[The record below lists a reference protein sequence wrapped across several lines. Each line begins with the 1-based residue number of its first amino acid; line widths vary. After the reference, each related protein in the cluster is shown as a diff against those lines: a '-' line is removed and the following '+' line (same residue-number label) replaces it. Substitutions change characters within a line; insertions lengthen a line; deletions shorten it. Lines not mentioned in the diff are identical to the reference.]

1 MRIKQYTRV
10 DKWKIWVYSDCI
22 YFEEGFMADVECRMS
37 NAKLRVYGNDG
48 KPLGGA
54 KVTVNQI
61 GHEFLFGCGAFE
73 SIPYTSGFIP
83 KELNLSDDQKEEF
96 RKKQEDRM
104 QKWLGLFNYG
114 TLPFYWGGFEPE
126 EGKPNTEVLKKAAEF
141 LKSKDV
147 AIKGHPLCWHTGCV
161 PWLMNYDNATILKKQ
176 LERIH
181 REVSGFKGLIDMWDV
196 INEVVIMPIYDKYD
210 NAITRICKEKGRVAL
225 VKEVFNAAQESNPDG
240 IFLIN
245 DFNLSSN
252 YEILIDGCLNAGVPI
267 KTIGLQSHQHQGV
280 WSEEKTNEIL
290 SRFEH
295 FGLPIHFTE
304 NTIVAGPLVDPSIDD
319 LQDAHYDDD
328 AATPEYEQKQ
338 AESLEAMY
346 RRLFE
351 NHPLVTAI
359 TNWDFGDGAWLNAPS
374 GVIRKDG
381 SLKPS
386 YKTLQKLIKE
396 EWHTKLEVQSDS
408 EGYISMKGYRGKYE
422 LCAGDKKGVFTLGK
436 NSGEISV
443 RLE

>member
-1 MRIKQYTRV
+1 MFHRMDKAKIRV
-10 DKWKIWVYSDCI
+10 IGK
-22 YFEEGFMADVECRMS
+22 
-37 NAKLRVYGNDG
+37 DG
-48 KPLGGA
+48 KPA
-54 KVTVNQI
+54 ANTSVHINQI
-61 GHEFLFGCGAFE
+61 NHEFLFGCGAFE
-73 SIPYTSGFIP
+73 TLPYTNALEVHNGTGSP
-83 KELNLSDDQKEEF
+83 NKVKPMPEEEKEAYRARL
-96 RKKQEDRM
+96 EDRM

-126 EGKPNTEVLKKAAEF
+126 EGNPHTEQLMNAAKF

-147 AIKGHPLCWHTGCV
+147 TVKGHPLCWHTGCV
-161 PWLMNYDNATILKKQ
+161 PWLMNYDNKTILQKQ

-181 REVSGFKGLIDMWDV
+181 RDVGNFKGIIDMWDV

-210 NAITRICKEKGRVAL
+210 NAITRICKELGRVGL
-225 VKEVFNAAQESNPDG
+225 VKKVFDAAQETNPDG

-245 DFNLSSN
+245 DFNLSTN

-280 WSEEKTNEIL
+280 WSLEKTEEIL

-304 NTIVAGPLVDPSIDD
+304 NTIVAGPLVAPEITD

-328 AATPEYEQKQ
+328 AATPELEQKQ
-338 AESLEAMY
+338 ADDLEKMY
-346 RRLFE
+346 RNLFE

-386 YKTLQKLIKE
+386 YNRLHHLIKE
-396 EWHTKLEVQSDS
+396 EWHTELDATTDADGYITI
-408 EGYISMKGYRGKYE
+408 EGYKGKYE
-422 LCAGDKKGVFTLGK
+422 ISAGNKKAAFVLSKGGDV
-436 NSGEISV
+436 V
-443 RLE
+443 LE

>member
-1 MRIKQYTRV
+1 MFHRMDKAKIRV
-10 DKWKIWVYSDCI
+10 IGK
-22 YFEEGFMADVECRMS
+22 
-37 NAKLRVYGNDG
+37 DG
-48 KPLGGA
+48 KPA
-54 KVTVNQI
+54 ANMKVHLNQI
-61 GHEFLFGCGAFE
+61 NHEFLFGCGAFE
-73 SIPYTSGFIP
+73 TLPYTNAPEAHNGTGSLNKVKP
-83 KELNLSDDQKEEF
+83 MPDEEKEAYRARL
-96 RKKQEDRM
+96 EDRM

-126 EGKPNTEVLKKAAEF
+126 EGNPHTEQLMNAAKF

-147 AIKGHPLCWHTGCV
+147 TVKGHPLCWHTGCV
-161 PWLMNYDNATILKKQ
+161 PWLMNYDNKTILQKQ

-181 REVSGFKGLIDMWDV
+181 RDVENFKGIIDMWDV

-210 NAITRICKEKGRVAL
+210 NAITRICKELGRVGL
-225 VKEVFNAAQESNPDG
+225 VKKVFDAAQETNPDG

-245 DFNLSSN
+245 DFNLSTN

-280 WSEEKTNEIL
+280 WSLEKTEEIL

-304 NTIVAGPLVDPSIDD
+304 NTIVAGPLVAPEITD

-328 AATPEYEQKQ
+328 AATPELEQKQ
-338 AESLEAMY
+338 ADDLEKMY
-346 RRLFE
+346 RNLFE

-386 YKTLQKLIKE
+386 YNRLHHLIKE
-396 EWHTKLEVQSDS
+396 EWHTELDATTDADGYITI
-408 EGYISMKGYRGKYE
+408 EGYKGKYE
-422 LCAGDKKGVFTLGK
+422 ISAGNKKAAFVLSKGGDV
-436 NSGEISV
+436 V
-443 RLE
+443 LE

>member
-1 MRIKQYTRV
+1 MFHRMDKAKIRV
-10 DKWKIWVYSDCI
+10 IGK
-22 YFEEGFMADVECRMS
+22 
-37 NAKLRVYGNDG
+37 DG
-48 KPLGGA
+48 KPA
-54 KVTVNQI
+54 ANTSVHINQVN
-61 GHEFLFGCGAFE
+61 HEFLFGCGAFE
-73 SIPYTSGFIP
+73 TLPYTNAPEVHNGTGSP
-83 KELNLSDDQKEEF
+83 NKVKPMPDEEKEAYRARL
-96 RKKQEDRM
+96 EDRM

-126 EGKPNTEVLKKAAEF
+126 EGNPHTEQLMNAAKF

-147 AIKGHPLCWHTGCV
+147 TVKGHPLCWHTGCV
-161 PWLMNYDNATILKKQ
+161 PWLMNYDNKTILQMQ

-181 REVSGFKGLIDMWDV
+181 RDVGNFKGIIDMWDV

-210 NAITRICKEKGRVAL
+210 NAITRICKELGRVGL
-225 VKEVFNAAQESNPDG
+225 VKKVFDAAQETNPDG

-245 DFNLSSN
+245 DFNLSTN

-280 WSEEKTNEIL
+280 WSLEKTEEIL

-304 NTIVAGPLVDPSIDD
+304 NTIVAGPLVAPEITD

-328 AATPEYEQKQ
+328 AATPELEQKQ
-338 AESLEAMY
+338 ADDLEKMY
-346 RRLFE
+346 RNLFE

-386 YKTLQKLIKE
+386 YNRLHHLIKE
-396 EWHTKLEVQSDS
+396 EWHTELDATTDADGYITI
-408 EGYISMKGYRGKYE
+408 EGYKGKYE
-422 LCAGDKKGVFTLGK
+422 ISAGNKKAAFVLSKGGDV
-436 NSGEISV
+436 V
-443 RLE
+443 LE

>member
-1 MRIKQYTRV
+1 MFHRMDKAKIRV
-10 DKWKIWVYSDCI
+10 IGK
-22 YFEEGFMADVECRMS
+22 
-37 NAKLRVYGNDG
+37 DG
-48 KPLGGA
+48 KTA
-54 KVTVNQI
+54 ANMKVHLNQI
-61 GHEFLFGCGAFE
+61 NHEFLFGCGAFE
-73 SIPYTSGFIP
+73 TLPYTNAPEVHNGTGGP
-83 KELNLSDDQKEEF
+83 NKVKPMPDEEKEAYRARL
-96 RKKQEDRM
+96 EDRM

-126 EGKPNTEVLKKAAEF
+126 EGNPHTEQLMNAAKF

-147 AIKGHPLCWHTGCV
+147 TVKGHPLCWHTGCV
-161 PWLMNYDNATILKKQ
+161 PWLMNYDNKTILQKQ

-181 REVSGFKGLIDMWDV
+181 RDVGNFKGIIDMWDV

-210 NAITRICKEKGRVAL
+210 NAITRICKELGRVGL
-225 VKEVFNAAQESNPDG
+225 VKKVFDSAQETNPDG

-245 DFNLSSN
+245 DFNLSTN

-280 WSEEKTNEIL
+280 WSLEKTEEIL

-304 NTIVAGPLVDPSIDD
+304 NTIVAGPLVAPEITD

-328 AATPEYEQKQ
+328 AATPELEQKQ
-338 AESLEAMY
+338 ADDLEKMY
-346 RRLFE
+346 RNLFE

-386 YKTLQKLIKE
+386 YNRLHHLIKE
-396 EWHTKLEVQSDS
+396 EWHTELDATTDADGYITI
-408 EGYISMKGYRGKYE
+408 EGYKGKYE
-422 LCAGDKKGVFTLGK
+422 ISAGNKKAAFVLSKGGDV
-436 NSGEISV
+436 V
-443 RLE
+443 LE

>member
-1 MRIKQYTRV
+1 MFHRMYKAKIRV
-10 DKWKIWVYSDCI
+10 IGK
-22 YFEEGFMADVECRMS
+22 
-37 NAKLRVYGNDG
+37 DG
-48 KPLGGA
+48 KPA
-54 KVTVNQI
+54 ANTSVHINQI
-61 GHEFLFGCGAFE
+61 NHEFLFGCGAFE
-73 SIPYTSGFIP
+73 TLPYTNAPEAHNGTGSP
-83 KELNLSDDQKEEF
+83 NKVKPMPDEEKEAYRARL
-96 RKKQEDRM
+96 EDRM

-126 EGKPNTEVLKKAAEF
+126 EGNPHTEQLMNAAKF

-147 AIKGHPLCWHTGCV
+147 TVKGHPLCWHTGCV
-161 PWLMNYDNATILKKQ
+161 PWLMNYDNKTILQKQ
-176 LERIH
+176 LARIH
-181 REVSGFKGLIDMWDV
+181 RDVGNFKGIIDMWDV

-210 NAITRICKEKGRVAL
+210 NAITRICKELGRVGL
-225 VKEVFNAAQESNPDG
+225 VKKVFDAAQETNPDG

-245 DFNLSSN
+245 DFNLSTN

-280 WSEEKTNEIL
+280 WSLEKTEEIL

-304 NTIVAGPLVDPSIDD
+304 NTIVAGPLVAPEITD

-328 AATPEYEQKQ
+328 AATPELEQKQ
-338 AESLEAMY
+338 ADDLEKMY
-346 RRLFE
+346 RNLFE

-386 YKTLQKLIKE
+386 YNRLHHLIKE
-396 EWHTKLEVQSDS
+396 EWHTELDATTDADGYITI
-408 EGYISMKGYRGKYE
+408 EGYKGKYE
-422 LCAGDKKGVFTLGK
+422 ISAGNKKAAFVLSKGGDV
-436 NSGEISV
+436 V
-443 RLE
+443 LE

>member
-1 MRIKQYTRV
+1 MFHRMDKAKIRV
-10 DKWKIWVYSDCI
+10 IGK
-22 YFEEGFMADVECRMS
+22 
-37 NAKLRVYGNDG
+37 DG
-48 KPLGGA
+48 KPA
-54 KVTVNQI
+54 ANTSVHINQI
-61 GHEFLFGCGAFE
+61 NHEFLFGCGAFE
-73 SIPYTSGFIP
+73 TLPYTNAPEAHNGTGSP
-83 KELNLSDDQKEEF
+83 NKVKPMPDEEKEAYRARL
-96 RKKQEDRM
+96 EDRM

-126 EGKPNTEVLKKAAEF
+126 EGNPHTEQLMNAAKF

-147 AIKGHPLCWHTGCV
+147 TVKGHPLCWHTGCV
-161 PWLMNYDNATILKKQ
+161 PWLMNYDNKTILEKQ
-176 LERIH
+176 LARIH
-181 REVSGFKGLIDMWDV
+181 RDVGNFKGIIDMWDV

-210 NAITRICKEKGRVAL
+210 NAITRICKELGRVGL
-225 VKEVFNAAQESNPDG
+225 VKKVFDAAQETNPDG

-245 DFNLSSN
+245 DFNLSTN

-280 WSEEKTNEIL
+280 WSLEKTEEIL

-304 NTIVAGPLVDPSIDD
+304 NTIVAGPLVAPEITD

-328 AATPEYEQKQ
+328 AATPELEQKQ
-338 AESLEAMY
+338 ADDLEKMY
-346 RRLFE
+346 RNLFE

-386 YKTLQKLIKE
+386 YNRLHHLIKE
-396 EWHTKLEVQSDS
+396 EWHTELDATTDADGYITI
-408 EGYISMKGYRGKYE
+408 EGYKGKYE
-422 LCAGDKKGVFTLGK
+422 ISADNKKAAFVLSKGGDV
-436 NSGEISV
+436 V
-443 RLE
+443 LE

>member
-1 MRIKQYTRV
+1 
-10 DKWKIWVYSDCI
+10 
-22 YFEEGFMADVECRMS
+22 MADLSHRKAQ
-37 NAKLRVYGNDG
+37 AKIQLKGSDG
-48 KPLGGA
+48 KPLA
-54 KVTVNQI
+54 NTKVHINQI
-61 GHEFLFGCGAFE
+61 NHEFLFGCGAFE
-73 SIPYTSGFIP
+73 TLPYTS
-83 KELNLSDDQKEEF
+83 EETDAAS
-96 RKKQEDRM
+96 RARLEDRM

-126 EGKPNTEVLKKAAEF
+126 EGSPHTEQLMAAAKF

-147 AIKGHPLCWHTGCV
+147 TVKGHPLCWHTGCV
-161 PWLMNYDNATILKKQ
+161 PWLMNYDNKTILQKQ

-181 REVSGFKGLIDMWDV
+181 RDVGNFKGVIDMWDV

-210 NAITRICKEKGRVAL
+210 NAITRICRELGRVGL
-225 VKEVFNAAQESNPDG
+225 VKKVFDAAQETNPDG

-245 DFNLSSN
+245 DFNLSTN
-252 YEILIDGCLNAGVPI
+252 YEILIDGCLNAGAPI

-280 WSEEKTNEIL
+280 WTPEKTEDIL

-304 NTIVAGPLVDPSIDD
+304 NTIVAGPLVAPEITD

-328 AATPEYEQKQ
+328 AATPELEQKQ
-338 AESLEAMY
+338 ADDLEKMY
-346 RRLFE
+346 RNLFE

-386 YKTLQKLIKE
+386 YNTLHHLIKE
-396 EWHTKLEVQSDS
+396 EWHSEYDATTDA
-408 EGYISMKGYRGKYE
+408 EGYVTVNGFKGKYE
-422 LCAGDKKGVFTLGK
+422 ISADNRKGIFVLTNDSKSELT
-436 NSGEISV
+436 IS
-443 RLE
+443 

>member
-1 MRIKQYTRV
+1 MFHRMDKAKIRV
-10 DKWKIWVYSDCI
+10 IGK
-22 YFEEGFMADVECRMS
+22 
-37 NAKLRVYGNDG
+37 DG
-48 KPLGGA
+48 KPA
-54 KVTVNQI
+54 ANMKVHLNQI
-61 GHEFLFGCGAFE
+61 NHEFLFGCGAFE
-73 SIPYTSGFIP
+73 TLPYTNAPEVHNGTGSP
-83 KELNLSDDQKEEF
+83 NKVKPMPDEEKEAYRARL
-96 RKKQEDRM
+96 EDRM

-126 EGKPNTEVLKKAAEF
+126 EGNPHTEQLMNAAKF

-147 AIKGHPLCWHTGCV
+147 TVKGHPLCWHTGCV
-161 PWLMNYDNATILKKQ
+161 PWLMNYDNKTILQKQ

-181 REVSGFKGLIDMWDV
+181 RDVENFKGIIDMWDV

-210 NAITRICKEKGRVAL
+210 NAITRICKELGRVGL
-225 VKEVFNAAQESNPDG
+225 VKKVFDAAQETNPDG

-245 DFNLSSN
+245 DFNLSTN

-280 WSEEKTNEIL
+280 WSLEKTEEIL

-304 NTIVAGPLVDPSIDD
+304 NTIVAGPLVAPEITD

-328 AATPEYEQKQ
+328 AATPELEQKQ
-338 AESLEAMY
+338 ADDLEKMY
-346 RRLFE
+346 RNLFE

-386 YKTLQKLIKE
+386 YNRLHHLIKE
-396 EWHTKLEVQSDS
+396 EWHTELDTTTDADGYITI
-408 EGYISMKGYRGKYE
+408 EGYKGKYE
-422 LCAGDKKGVFTLGK
+422 ISAGNKKAAFVLSKGGDV
-436 NSGEISV
+436 V
-443 RLE
+443 LE

>member
-1 MRIKQYTRV
+1 MFHRMDKAKIRV
-10 DKWKIWVYSDCI
+10 IGK
-22 YFEEGFMADVECRMS
+22 
-37 NAKLRVYGNDG
+37 DG
-48 KPLGGA
+48 KPA
-54 KVTVNQI
+54 ANMKVHLNQI
-61 GHEFLFGCGAFE
+61 NHEFLFGCGAFE
-73 SIPYTSGFIP
+73 TLPYTNAPEAHNGTGSP
-83 KELNLSDDQKEEF
+83 NKVKPMPDEEKEAYRARL
-96 RKKQEDRM
+96 EDRM

-126 EGKPNTEVLKKAAEF
+126 EGNPHTEQLMNAAKF

-147 AIKGHPLCWHTGCV
+147 TVKGHPLCWHTGCV
-161 PWLMNYDNATILKKQ
+161 PWLMNYDNKTILQKQ
-176 LERIH
+176 LARIH
-181 REVSGFKGLIDMWDV
+181 RDVGNFKGIIDMWDV

-210 NAITRICKEKGRVAL
+210 NAITRICKELGRVGL
-225 VKEVFNAAQESNPDG
+225 VKKVFDAAQETNPDG

-245 DFNLSSN
+245 DFNLSTN

-280 WSEEKTNEIL
+280 WSLEKTEEIL

-304 NTIVAGPLVDPSIDD
+304 NTIVAGPLVAPEITD

-328 AATPEYEQKQ
+328 AATPELEQKQ
-338 AESLEAMY
+338 ADDLEKMY
-346 RRLFE
+346 RNLFE

-386 YKTLQKLIKE
+386 YNRLHHLIKE
-396 EWHTKLEVQSDS
+396 EWHTELDATTDADGYITI
-408 EGYISMKGYRGKYE
+408 EGYKGKYE
-422 LCAGDKKGVFTLGK
+422 ISEGNKKAAFVLGK
-436 NSGEISV
+436 GGDV
-443 RLE
+443 VLE

>member
-1 MRIKQYTRV
+1 MFHRMDKAKIRV
-10 DKWKIWVYSDCI
+10 IGK
-22 YFEEGFMADVECRMS
+22 
-37 NAKLRVYGNDG
+37 DG
-48 KPLGGA
+48 KPA
-54 KVTVNQI
+54 ANMKVHLNQI
-61 GHEFLFGCGAFE
+61 NHEFLFGCGAFE
-73 SIPYTSGFIP
+73 TLPYTNAPEAHNGTGSP
-83 KELNLSDDQKEEF
+83 NKVKPMPDEEKEAYRARL
-96 RKKQEDRM
+96 EDRM

-126 EGKPNTEVLKKAAEF
+126 EGNPHTEQLMNAAKF

-147 AIKGHPLCWHTGCV
+147 TVKGHPLCWHTGCV
-161 PWLMNYDNATILKKQ
+161 PWLMNYDNKTILQKQ

-181 REVSGFKGLIDMWDV
+181 RDVGNFKGIIDMWDV

-210 NAITRICKEKGRVAL
+210 NAITRICKELGRVGL
-225 VKEVFNAAQESNPDG
+225 VKKVFDAAQETNPDG

-245 DFNLSSN
+245 DFNLSTN

-280 WSEEKTNEIL
+280 WSLEKTEEIL

-304 NTIVAGPLVDPSIDD
+304 NTIVAGPLVAPEITD

-328 AATPEYEQKQ
+328 AATPELEQKQ
-338 AESLEAMY
+338 ADDLEKMY
-346 RRLFE
+346 RNLFE
-351 NHPLVTAI
+351 NHPLVSAI

-386 YKTLQKLIKE
+386 YNRLHHLIKE
-396 EWHTKLEVQSDS
+396 EWHTELDTTTDADGYITI
-408 EGYISMKGYRGKYE
+408 EGYKGKYE
-422 LCAGDKKGVFTLGK
+422 ISAGNKKAALVLSKGGDV
-436 NSGEISV
+436 V
-443 RLE
+443 LE

>member
-1 MRIKQYTRV
+1 MFHRMDKAKIRV
-10 DKWKIWVYSDCI
+10 IGK
-22 YFEEGFMADVECRMS
+22 
-37 NAKLRVYGNDG
+37 DG
-48 KPLGGA
+48 KPA
-54 KVTVNQI
+54 ANMKVHLNQI
-61 GHEFLFGCGAFE
+61 NHEFLFGCGAFE
-73 SIPYTSGFIP
+73 TLPYTNAPEAHNGTGSQNKVKP
-83 KELNLSDDQKEEF
+83 MPDEEKEAYRARL
-96 RKKQEDRM
+96 EDRM

-126 EGKPNTEVLKKAAEF
+126 EGNPHTEQLMNAAKF

-147 AIKGHPLCWHTGCV
+147 TVKGHPLCWHTGCV
-161 PWLMNYDNATILKKQ
+161 PWLMNYDNKTILEKQ

-181 REVSGFKGLIDMWDV
+181 RDVGNFKGIIDMWDV

-210 NAITRICKEKGRVAL
+210 NAITRICKELGRVGL
-225 VKEVFNAAQESNPDG
+225 VKKVFDAAQETNPDG

-245 DFNLSSN
+245 DFNLSTN

-280 WSEEKTNEIL
+280 WSLEKTEEIL

-304 NTIVAGPLVDPSIDD
+304 NTIVAGPLVAPEITD

-328 AATPEYEQKQ
+328 AATPELEQKQ
-338 AESLEAMY
+338 ADDLEKMY
-346 RRLFE
+346 RNLFE

-386 YKTLQKLIKE
+386 YNRLHHLIKE
-396 EWHTKLEVQSDS
+396 EWHTELDATTDADGYITI
-408 EGYISMKGYRGKYE
+408 EGYKGKYE
-422 LCAGDKKGVFTLGK
+422 ISAGNKKAAFVLSKGGDV
-436 NSGEISV
+436 V
-443 RLE
+443 LE

>member
-1 MRIKQYTRV
+1 MFHRMDKAKIRV
-10 DKWKIWVYSDCI
+10 IGK
-22 YFEEGFMADVECRMS
+22 
-37 NAKLRVYGNDG
+37 DG
-48 KPLGGA
+48 KPA
-54 KVTVNQI
+54 ANTSVHINQI
-61 GHEFLFGCGAFE
+61 NHEFLFGCGAFE
-73 SIPYTSGFIP
+73 TLPYTNAPEAHNGTGSP
-83 KELNLSDDQKEEF
+83 NKVKPMPDEEKEAYRARL
-96 RKKQEDRM
+96 EDRM

-126 EGKPNTEVLKKAAEF
+126 EGNPHTEQLMNAAKF

-147 AIKGHPLCWHTGCV
+147 TVKGHPLCWHTGCV
-161 PWLMNYDNATILKKQ
+161 PWLMNYDNKTILEKQ
-176 LERIH
+176 LARIH
-181 REVSGFKGLIDMWDV
+181 RDVGNFKGIIDMWDV

-210 NAITRICKEKGRVAL
+210 NAITRICKELGRVGL
-225 VKEVFNAAQESNPDG
+225 VKKVFDAAQETNPDG

-245 DFNLSSN
+245 DFNLSTN

-280 WSEEKTNEIL
+280 WSLEKTEEIL

-304 NTIVAGPLVDPSIDD
+304 NTIVAGPLVAPEITD

-328 AATPEYEQKQ
+328 AATPELEQKQ
-338 AESLEAMY
+338 ADDLEKMY
-346 RRLFE
+346 RNLFE

-386 YKTLQKLIKE
+386 YNRLHHLIKE
-396 EWHTKLEVQSDS
+396 EWHTELDATTDADGYITI
-408 EGYISMKGYRGKYE
+408 EGYKGKYE
-422 LCAGDKKGVFTLGK
+422 ISAGNKKAAFVLSKGGDV
-436 NSGEISV
+436 V
-443 RLE
+443 LE